1 VTQAGAVSPA
11 GSVGTTGTFGERL
24 SGAFDRFGRLCVG
37 IDPHSWLL
45 ADWNLPD
52 SAGGAETFGRR
63 VVWAA
68 AGRAGIVKPQVAFYE
83 RFGSAG
89 YAALERVLSDARD
102 AGLLVIAD
110 VKRGDLG
117 SSVEAYGQAWLTP
130 GSPLEADAITVNPYM
145 GVGSL
150 AGTIAM
156 AGTHNKGVFL
166 LAATSN
172 PEAADLQQAVLT
184 GGEQG
189 GQTVAASVL
198 SQVGA
203 LNAADHRRATGTPA
217 PTASPFGSVG
227 VVLGAT
233 VSLAGFGID
242 IKAPASAV
250 VTPVLAPGFGHQGAD
265 PADLTSL
272 FGGYA
277 QGVIVSESRS
287 VLSAGPDRV
296 ADEITRRVTEAGAAR
311 G

>member
-1 VTQAGAVSPA
+1 VSPA
-11 GSVGTTGTFGERL
+11 ESVGTTGTFGERL
-24 SGAFDRFGRLCVG
+24 HGAFDRFGRLCVG

-45 ADWNLPD
+45 TDWGLADT
-52 SAGGAETFGRR
+52 AAGAESFGRR
-63 VVWAA
+63 VVEAA
-68 AGRAGIVKPQVAFYE
+68 AGRVGIIKPQVAFYE

-89 YAALERVLSDARD
+89 YAALERVLADARD

-110 VKRGDLG
+110 AKRGDVG
-117 SSVEAYGQAWLTP
+117 TSVEAYGQAWLSP

-150 AGTIAM
+150 SSTIAL
-156 AGTHNKGVFL
+156 AGEHHKGVFL

-172 PEAADLQQAVLT
+172 PEAATLQQAVLT
-184 GGEQG
+184 GPEAHHR
-189 GQTVAASVL
+189 TVAASVL
-198 SQVGA
+198 GQVEA
-203 LNAADHRRATGTPA
+203 LNRDEASRAASADPA
-217 PTASPFGSVG
+217 RVPSPFGSLG

-233 VSLAGFGID
+233 VALAQFGID
-242 IKAPASAV
+242 ITAAAADV

-265 PADLTSL
+265 PADLPRL

-287 VLSAGPDRV
+287 VLSAGPERV
-296 ADEITRRVTEAGAAR
+296 ADEITRRVTEAGATR

>member
-1 VTQAGAVSPA
+1 VTPA
-11 GSVGTTGTFGERL
+11 DASTWAESVATTAPFGERL
-24 SGAFDRFGRLCVG
+24 HGAFDRFGRLCVG
-37 IDPHSWLL
+37 IDPHAWLL
-45 ADWNLPD
+45 TDWNLPD
-52 SAGGAETFGRR
+52 SAAGAENFGRK
-63 VVWAA
+63 VVEAC

-89 YAALERVLSDARD
+89 YAALERVLGDARA

-117 SSVEAYGQAWLTP
+117 TSVEAYGQAWLSP
-130 GSPLEADAITVNPYM
+130 GSPLEVDAITVNAYM

-150 AGTIAM
+150 TSTVDLATA
-156 AGTHNKGVFL
+156 HHKGLFL

-184 GGEQG
+184 RGPHAGR
-189 GQTVAASVL
+189 TVAASVL
-198 SQVGA
+198 DEVGA
-203 LNAADHRRATGTPA
+203 INARQGTA
-217 PTASPFGSVG
+217 GSIGSVG

-233 VSLAGFGID
+233 VSLTDYGID
-242 IKAPASAV
+242 IHAPAAAIS
-250 VTPVLAPGFGHQGAD
+250 TPVLAPGFGHQGAN
-265 PADLTSL
+265 PTDLASL

-296 ADEITRRVTEAGAAR
+296 ADEINRRVTEAGATR

>member
-1 VTQAGAVSPA
+1 VSPA
-11 GSVGTTGTFGERL
+11 GPVGTTGTFGERL

-45 ADWNLPD
+45 ADWGLPD
-52 SAGGAETFGRR
+52 NAAGAESFGRR
-63 VVWAA
+63 VVEASV
-68 AGRAGIVKPQVAFYE
+68 GLVGIVKPQVAFYE

-89 YAALERVLSDARD
+89 YAALERVLADARD

-117 SSVEAYGQAWLTP
+117 TSVEAYGQAWLSP

-150 AGTIAM
+150 SSTIAL
-156 AGTHNKGVFL
+156 AGEHGKGVFL

-172 PEAADLQQAVLT
+172 PEAAALQQAILA
-184 GGEQG
+184 GGAG
-189 GQTVAASVL
+189 RSVAASVL
-198 SQVGA
+198 DQVEG
-203 LNAADHRRATGTPA
+203 LNRAEAEFAASAA
-217 PTASPFGSVG
+217 PTRTRAPFGSVG

-233 VSLAGFGID
+233 VQLGDFGID
-242 IKAPASAV
+242 TTAPAADV

-296 ADEITRRVTEAGAAR
+296 ADEITRRVTEAGATR